1 MNLYSGLPR
10 LFAAIVVVALLAFI
24 TIYKHFEAPLGAIE
38 MVAYPCPIKAKCSV
52 KREVLE
58 RQYKMKLAEAIYS
71 VHQAISPHA
80 GLEAMVKDDWW
91 KKLVPLMAE
100 LDPRMSP
107 NSSSWDYSAR
117 IPDMGPAPVLPNKTR
132 HVCPEMY
139 FGPKMGF
146 PFHQHGMEPENC
158 TYVPPF
164 ARVLTAVLPAMSWPP
179 QTINFV
185 ITQIRKWYDIPII
198 VIIPKRVVVDPTLRD
213 VKALK
218 IKNETLSGGDLLNK
232 AVEMVTT
239 PYVFMGTSLAHF
251 SNQSSLER
259 LVRVLDELEHVKV
272 AGGAA
277 RDLQG
282 HWIHGCLQQRMA
294 DYQATY
300 TMGYYYSKYECMYCD
315 DVLTPFITTVKLV
328 NKVAFTSSLSG
339 PAVYRDW
346 LAKVREAGH
355 LTMVCPDVMFFLTNH
370 VNMTSEDWLPMARHW
385 ALEKV
390 FSYTGQVHNFSCDA
404 VNITCKDALRILS
417 SYLLP
422 PCCRAIMEHNLGFLM
437 DYAEANDLEYEL
449 QAGSA
454 LGAVKLGGYLPWDF
468 DMDITFD
475 RNDYQKWL
483 RLRGKFLRDRNCYLS
498 VTKPRVYFSVHC
510 PYFFI
515 EFITFD
521 YLNSRQFLPIEYR
534 NIPTKVMYGGHWTKV
549 NANPGL
555 HSRNKLGLEDLK
567 HAGHWR
573 TARVVKAAKA
583 RGGYENPGVW
593 NTCRKSKHHSCL
605 DQYPGDGNLPF
616 IQPFLHP

>member
-1 MNLYSGLPR
+1 MRLIDMADNIIPVGRAQLDKDKDVVNSAKAIAAETQPLPCLQEPKESCSEGANILQVNYR
-10 LFAAIVVVALLAFI
+10 RRVAFI
-24 TIYKHFEAPLGAIE
+24 LSEVHREMFRMRGTTTTVDTKWVLKLGAL
-38 MVAYPCPIKAKCSV
+38 V
-52 KREVLE
+52 KE
-58 RQYKMKLAEAIYS
+58 LAPS
-71 VHQAISPHA
+71 
-80 GLEAMVKDDWW
+80 MT
-91 KKLVPLMAE
+91 
-100 LDPRMSP
+100 
-107 NSSSWDYSAR
+107 NNSSWDYSAR

-146 PFHQHGMEPENC
+146 SFHQHGMEPENC

-404 VNITCKDALRILS
+404 VNITCKRPLRTIS
-417 SYLLP
+417 CFLLP
-422 PCCRAIMEHNLGFLM
+422 PCCRAIISQELGYLI
-437 DYAEANDLEYEL
+437 DYAKLMNIEYEL

-454 LGAVKLGGYLPWDF
+454 LGAVKMGFYLPWDF
-468 DMDITFD
+468 DHDLIMSQHE
-475 RNDYQKWL
+475 YMKW
-483 RLRGKFLRDRNCYLS
+483 RSINGPFLRQRKCYLNMNIHG
-498 VTKPRVYFSVHC
+498 RYFTIYC
-510 PYFFI
+510 PYFFLELI
-515 EFITFD
+515 NHANYT
-521 YLNSRQFLPIEYR
+521 SRELLPLEYR
-534 NIPTKVMYGGHWTKV
+534 HIPTSIMYAGRWTIV
-549 NANPGL
+549 SSNPAL
-555 HSRNKLGLEDLK
+555 HTRNKLGIDYLK
-567 HAGHWR
+567 HAAHWR
-573 TARVVKAAKA
+573 TLRVTNIGKAK
-583 RGGYENPGVW
+583 GGYENPGTW
-593 NTCRKSKHHSCL
+593 NRCREPKHHSCQDRYL
-605 DQYPGDGNLPF
+605 GDGNLPF
-616 IQPFLHP
+616 ARPFLHP